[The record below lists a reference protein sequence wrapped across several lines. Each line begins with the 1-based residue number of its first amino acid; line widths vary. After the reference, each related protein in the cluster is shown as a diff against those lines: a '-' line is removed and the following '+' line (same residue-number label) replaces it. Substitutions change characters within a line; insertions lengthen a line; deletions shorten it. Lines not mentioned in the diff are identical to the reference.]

1 MATYER
7 IDKDTMRKIE
17 SVSSVINLKEIRM
30 LRSELLADIERLN
43 ARVAGYDAI
52 LNEATKLE
60 AK

>member
-30 LRSELLADIERLN
+30 LRNELLADIERLN